1 MGRLETERFPMT
13 FEAQVY
19 WSFRSP
25 YSYLG
30 AKHYR
35 EIEEEYDLAIDVRP
49 VYPIAIRNP
58 EFFAKVN
65 PLWIPYVLKDCLR
78 IAEYR
83 GLPFSWPSP
92 DPIVQ
97 DLETRKIAEDQP
109 YIYWLSRL
117 GVEAARRGR
126 GLAFIEEVSSLIWGK
141 AVRGWHQ
148 GEHLAEASSR
158 AGLDLGEMQAAIKGN
173 EDDLDAEIF
182 ANQDALESAGHWGV
196 PCLVFEGE
204 PFHGQD
210 RIDMALWRMK
220 QKGLR
225 PRG

>member
-1 MGRLETERFPMT
+1 MT
-13 FEAQVY
+13 FSADLY

-30 AKHYR
+30 AKQYC
-35 EIEEEYDLAIDVRP
+35 EIGDQYDVDIVVRP

-58 EFFAKVN
+58 DFFARIN
-65 PLWIPYVLKDCLR
+65 PLWIPYLLKDCTR

-83 GLPFSWPSP
+83 GLGFAFPSP

-97 DLETRKIAEDQP
+97 NMQTREISPDQP
-109 YIYWLSRL
+109 YIYWLTRL

-126 GLAFIEEVSSLIWGK
+126 GLAFIEQVSTMIWGGE
-141 AVRGWHQ
+141 VVGWDQ
-148 GEHLAEASSR
+148 GDHLAQAARRS
-158 AGLDLGEMQAAIKGN
+158 GLDLADMQAAIEGN
-173 EDDLDAEIF
+173 EADLDDEI
-182 ANQDALESAGHWGV
+182 ASNQAALEAAGHWGV

-204 PFHGQD
+204 PLFGQD

-220 QKGLR
+220 QKGLQ
-225 PRG
+225 PR

>member
-1 MGRLETERFPMT
+1 MT
-13 FEAQVY
+13 LSAELY

-30 AKHYR
+30 AKQYR
-35 EIEEEYDLAIDVRP
+35 EIGEEYDVDIAVRP

-58 EFFAKVN
+58 EFFDKVN
-65 PLWIPYVLKDCLR
+65 PLWIPYLIRDCSR

-83 GLPFSWPSP
+83 GLGFGLPSP

-97 DLETRKIAEDQP
+97 DLQTREISPDQP

-117 GVEAARRGR
+117 GVEAARRGK
-126 GLAFIEEVSSLIWGK
+126 GLRFIEEVATMIWGGQ
-141 AVRGWHQ
+141 VVGWDK
-148 GEHLAEASSR
+148 GDHLAQAAER
-158 AGLDLGEMQAAIKGN
+158 AGLDLAEMQAGIAGN
-173 EDDLDAEIF
+173 EADLDAEIF
-182 ANQDALESAGHWGV
+182 ANQDQLEAAGHWGV

-220 QKGLR
+220 QRGLER
-225 PRG
+225 RAP

>member
-1 MGRLETERFPMT
+1 MT
-13 FEAQVY
+13 LDAELY

-30 AKHYR
+30 AKQYR
-35 EIEEEYDLAIDVRP
+35 EMGEQYDLDIAVRP

-58 EFFAKVN
+58 NFFATVN
-65 PLWIPYVLKDCLR
+65 PLWIPYLLNDCRR

-83 GLPFSWPSP
+83 GLPFVWPSP

-97 DLETRKIAEDQP
+97 DLETRKISEDQP

-126 GLAFIEEVSSLIWGK
+126 GLAFIEQVSALIWGST
-141 AVRGWHQ
+141 VEGWNT
-148 GEHLAEASSR
+148 GKHLAEAAGR
-158 AGLDLGEMQAAIKGN
+158 AGLDLAEMEAAIDGN
-173 EDDLDAEIF
+173 EKDLDAEIG
-182 ANQDALESAGHWGV
+182 ANQDALEEAGHWGV

-204 PFHGQD
+204 PFFGQD
-210 RIDMALWRMK
+210 RIDMAVWRMK
-220 QKGLR
+220 QHGLQ
-225 PRG
+225 PRT